1 MSEGDFSS
9 TSTLPHVRDFAEFK
23 GGIYRRRRVGMGGVG
38 LVQKEAGDVNDYDSK
53 EITAEAAAGF
63 MEAAFELAREALAAG
78 EVPVGAVI
86 VAGGQV
92 GAAEK

>member
-1 MSEGDFSS
+1 
-9 TSTLPHVRDFAEFK
+9 
-23 GGIYRRRRVGMGGVG
+23 MGGVG
-38 LVQKEAGDVNDYDSK
+38 LVQKEAGDVNDYESK

-92 GAAEK
+92 GAAEKYFQNGLLKALRKSVSRD